1 MSTVPATTES
11 HLTSL
16 QHSEAIIKHYSLISA
31 GVGFVPLPLLN
42 WAGIITAQALMVAEI
57 GRAFGVAPTT
67 KERIRTLIVAL
78 VASIFQKEIGIRLA
92 GGLLLVPVI
101 GSVAA
106 IFATPAMAWAATQG
120 VGKVFETHFAS
131 GGTFLDFDPVKV
143 QAKMKADVEAARANA
158 PA

>member
-1 MSTVPATTES
+1 MTTVPATTEPN
-11 HLTSL
+11 LTPL
-16 QHSEAIIKHYSLISA
+16 QHSEAIIKHYSLIGG
-31 GVGFVPLPLLN
+31 GVGFVPLPFIN
-42 WAGIITAQALMVAEI
+42 WAGIITVQAIMVAEI
-57 GRAFGVAPTT
+57 GKAFGVAPTT

-78 VASIFQKEIGIRLA
+78 VASIFQKELGIRLA

-101 GSVAA
+101 GSAAA

-120 VGKVFETHFAS
+120 IGKVFETHFAS

-143 QAKMKADVEAARANA
+143 QAKMKAEVEAANA